1 MKRLIVLL
9 MVVSLVCAVN
19 AANLRYKSNGP
30 WQDVEG
36 VDGVTGHGWQGGA
49 LPGTLDT
56 ARANWGGATITL
68 DYEAPTINK
77 FELGVDESGGF
88 HILSG
93 GNLTTLSDSRVGHNG
108 GAGVV
113 GTLTIDVGGQANVGG
128 WLGIGHKGTGIAIVE
143 GTLNANS
150 HLWMGAGD
158 SGGNGTLT
166 INNGGV
172 VNVGGNIGLGTINA
186 STASGGTA
194 VINVNSGGLLN
205 LHHWSD
211 TTSIM
216 DGSVLNING
225 TGTVVVGGNRGAQA
239 DAYFA
244 LGKIASDMGDIQW
257 FYTPAT
263 ETAGDFT
270 TIMAIPEPA
279 TMVLLGLGALGL
291 LRKKK

>member
-1 MKRLIVLL
+1 MKRFVLLL
-9 MVVSLVCAVN
+9 MVVGLVCAVN
-19 AANLRYKSNGP
+19 AANLRYKGNGP

-36 VDGVTGHGWQGGA
+36 VDGVSGHGWQGGA

-68 DYEAPTINK
+68 DYAAPTINK

-113 GTLTIDVGGQANVGG
+113 GTLTIDLGGQVNVGS
-128 WLGIGHKGTGIAIVE
+128 WLGIGHNGTGIAIVE
-143 GTLNANS
+143 GTLSTNS
-150 HLWMGAGD
+150 HLWMGAGG

-186 STASGGTA
+186 STPSGGTA
-194 VINVNSGGLLN
+194 VINVNDGGLLN
-205 LHHWSD
+205 LYQWSA

-225 TGTVVVGGNRGAQA
+225 TGTVIIGGNRVGQA
-239 DAYFA
+239 YDYFG
-244 LGKIASDMGDIQW
+244 LGKIASDLGAIDAI
-257 FYTPAT
+257 YTA
-263 ETAGDFT
+263 EGDFT
-270 TIMAIPEPA
+270 TITAIPEPA